1 LDLSISALDYQRG
14 IKNGDFT
21 VEEFISK
28 SLERIESVDKNLHAF
43 LKLNDLVLENAKE
56 IDRKIKSNQNVGKC
70 LGMPISVKDNICIAG
85 SRTTCG
91 SKALEHFI
99 APYTATVVNKL
110 NSEDA
115 IIIGK
120 TNLDEFAMGLS
131 TEFSAYGESKNPW
144 NTDYVPGGSSGGS
157 AVSVSANECIAS
169 LGSDTG
175 GSIRNPASFCS
186 VVGLKPTYGLVSRY
200 GLVSYSN
207 SIEQIGPLTK
217 TVKDS
222 AFLLN
227 IISGVDSND
236 NTTIDNKNQDYLK
249 DLDTGIEG
257 KKIGIISEMT
267 NSDGLSDNVLNST
280 NDAIKTFEKIGANCE
295 YVSLQMV
302 RYAVAAYYTI
312 TSTEAGSNLARYDN
326 IRYGYEFDSE
336 GFEFNSY
343 ISRARNMLGPEVK
356 RRMILGGFVPS
367 AGHAGKYFLKA
378 LKVKSKL
385 MSEIKRIFE
394 KFDFLIAPTV
404 PVQPFKF
411 GEKILDPNRLID
423 FMMVDFNTVTAN
435 LTGIPA
441 ISVPYK
447 ITNGLP
453 IGIQI
458 MAKHQE
464 EHSLLQAAYALEK
477 TVELPEVPI

>member
-1 LDLSISALDYQRG
+1 LNLSISALDYQTS

-28 SLERIESVDKNLHAF
+28 SIEKINSVEDNLHAF
-43 LKLNDLVLENAKE
+43 LLKMNDSALEKAKE
-56 IDRKIKSNQNVGKC
+56 IDHKIKSNQNIGKC
-70 LGMPISVKDNICIAG
+70 FGMPISVKDNICVAG
-85 SRTTCG
+85 YRTTCA
-91 SKALEHFI
+91 SKVLEDFI
-99 APYTATVVNKL
+99 APYTATVVDRL
-110 NSEDA
+110 QSEDA

-131 TEFSAYGESKNPW
+131 TEYSAYGESKNPW

-157 AVSVSANECIAS
+157 AVSVSANECVAS

-200 GLVSYSN
+200 GLISYAN
-207 SIEQIGPLTK
+207 SMDQIGPLTK

-227 IISGVDSND
+227 IISGIDHND
-236 NTTIDNKNQDYLK
+236 NTTRDEKNQDYLK
-249 DLDTGIEG
+249 DIDVGIEG
-257 KKIGIISEMT
+257 KKIGIVSEMT
-267 NSDGLSDNVLNST
+267 SSEVLSDEVLRST
-280 NDAIKTFEKIGANCE
+280 KDAIKTFESIGANCE
-295 YVSLQMV
+295 NIELQMV
-302 RYAVAAYYTI
+302 PYAVAAYYTI

-326 IRYGYEFDSE
+326 IRYGYEFDSS

-343 ISRARNMLGPEVK
+343 ISQARSKFGPEVI

-367 AGHAGKYFLKA
+367 AGHAGKYFSKA

-385 MSEIKRIFE
+385 TAEIKHVFE
-394 KFDFLIAPTV
+394 KFDYLISPTV
-404 PVQPFKF
+404 PIQPFKF
-411 GEKILDPNRLID
+411 GEKINDPVSL
-423 FMMVDFNTVTAN
+423 MMVDFNTVTAN

-458 MAKHQE
+458 MANRLE

-477 TVELPEVPI
+477 TVDLPEVPI

>member
-1 LDLSISALDYQRG
+1 MDLSISALDYQRG

-28 SLERIESVDKNLHAF
+28 SLERIGSVDKNLHAF
-43 LKLNDLVLENAKE
+43 LKLNDLALEKAKE
-56 IDRKIKSNQNVGKC
+56 VDRKIKSNQNVGKC
-70 LGMPISVKDNICIAG
+70 FGMPISVKDNICIAG
-85 SRTTCG
+85 SITTCG
-91 SKALEHFI
+91 SKALEHFK
-99 APYTATVVNKL
+99 APYTATVIDKL

-131 TEFSAYGESKNPW
+131 TEFSAYGKSKNPW
-144 NTDYVPGGSSGGS
+144 NMDYVPGGSSGGS

-200 GLVSYSN
+200 GLVSYAN

-217 TVKDS
+217 TVEDS

-227 IISGVDSND
+227 IISGIDPND
-236 NTTIDNKNQDYLK
+236 NTTIDNDNEDYLSNI
-249 DLDTGIEG
+249 DAGIEG

-267 NSDGLSDNVLNST
+267 NSEGINDEVLNST
-280 NDAIKTFEKIGANCE
+280 NDAIKTFEKLGASCE

-326 IRYGYEFDSE
+326 IRYGYEFDTE

-343 ISRARNMLGPEVK
+343 ISQARNMLGPEVK

-385 MSEIKRIFE
+385 IKEINLILTGL
-394 KFDFLIAPTV
+394 DFLISPTV
-404 PVQPFKF
+404 PIQPFKF
-411 GEKILDPNRLID
+411 GEKIDDPVS
-423 FMMVDFNTVTAN
+423 FMLVDFNTVTAN
-435 LTGIPA
+435 LTGKPA

-447 ITNGLP
+447 IVNGLP
-453 IGIQI
+453 VGIQI
-458 MAKHQE
+458 MADSMNE
-464 EHSLLQAAYALEK
+464 IPLLQAAYALEK